1 MIISPL
7 QWLLF
12 RLFDDAGEGYITVQK
27 FREILREID
36 PTIMEDELDDI
47 ISDVSPTSHIE
58 EIIFIFQVD
67 NDGSGTIDFEEF
79 CSVMS

>member
-1 MIISPL
+1 
-7 QWLLF
+7 
-12 RLFDDAGEGYITVQK
+12 
-27 FREILREID
+27 
-36 PTIMEDELDDI
+36 MEDELDDI

-58 EIIFIFQVD
+58 EILFIFQVD